1 MISGFLAHNKRHIEE
16 KNQEGF
22 NWKPKDEND
31 VANCLRANGAL
42 CATDNTLKVSKEVRT
57 EESKKTRKK
66 TGTNDFRGKEIEF
79 REQDHMNALTT
90 SLTNDHLIQI
100 ETPTCN
106 CPNCTNQ
113 EYIVGTWRTHEDGK
127 GFRQTEDNNCPTI
140 PARAREDGSGQP
152 VVMQINP
159 STESHNQQPY
169 QQNRVYDSQ
178 GISPA
183 LNAGATWGGNAVT
196 IPNDFRVRR
205 LTPLECFRLQDF
217 PDEHTAKCRAAGVS
231 DSQLYKQAG
240 NSITVRVLEK
250 ILMNLPL

>member
-1 MISGFLAHNKRHIEE
+1 
-16 KNQEGF
+16 
-22 NWKPKDEND
+22 
-31 VANCLRANGAL
+31 
-42 CATDNTLKVSKEVRT
+42 
-57 EESKKTRKK
+57 
-66 TGTNDFRGKEIEF
+66 
-79 REQDHMNALTT
+79 
-90 SLTNDHLIQI
+90 
-100 ETPTCN
+100 
-106 CPNCTNQ
+106 
-113 EYIVGTWRTHEDGK
+113 
-127 GFRQTEDNNCPTI
+127 
-140 PARAREDGSGQP
+140 
-152 VVMQINP
+152 MQINP